1 MRLVVIFIMV
11 SLVWGF
17 VILILGDG
25 AAVNNDDTMNEI
37 LRRVIEQN
45 QQDNILRELNMK
57 SEAEKA
63 EIMRQILE
71 FMRQMPEEP
80 SSEDK

>member
-1 MRLVVIFIMV
+1 
-11 SLVWGF
+11 
-17 VILILGDG
+17 
-25 AAVNNDDTMNEI
+25 MNEI